1 MKDYSNKYI
10 FTFSMI
16 MVLIVASV
24 LSFVAIQLQPLQD
37 KNLETEKKLN
47 ILSAI
52 NVSATKEQVEEKYE
66 EYIQESYT
74 INYKGEIQESI
85 DPFYVK
91 LKEELDKPLEKQNLP
106 LYIANIEDGGKAYV
120 IPVRGKGLWGPI
132 WGYIALEDD
141 FNTVYGV
148 TFGHKSETPGLG
160 AEIVTEQ
167 FQEQFIG
174 KRFFEDGQYK
184 SIEVTKKSVE
194 EDDKHKVSTISGA
207 TITSQGVEGMMFETV
222 KKYQEFFKKEKK

>member
-10 FTFSMI
+10 FTFSLI
-16 MVLIVASV
+16 MVLVVASV

-37 KNLETEKKLN
+37 ENLETEKKLS

-52 NVSATKEQVEEKYE
+52 NVPATKDEVEEKYK
-66 EYIQESYT
+66 EYIQQSYT
-74 INYKGEIQESI
+74 INHKGEVQESI

-91 LKEELDKPLEKQNLP
+91 LKKEFDKPLEKQNLP
-106 LYIANIEDGGKAYV
+106 IYIANLKNGEKAYV
-120 IPVRGKGLWGPI
+120 IPLRGKGLWGPI
-132 WGYIALEDD
+132 WGYIALEND

-160 AEIVTEQ
+160 AEINTEQ
-167 FQEQFIG
+167 FQQQFYG

-184 SIEVTKKSVE
+184 SIEVTKKTVE
-194 EDDKHKVSTISGA
+194 EGDEHKVSALSGA
-207 TITSQGVEGMMFETV
+207 TITSQGVEDMMFEIV
-222 KKYQEFFKKEKK
+222 QKYQEFFKKEQK